1 MQMATI
7 GLQSGGMLQQQ
18 QMQQQMQMQLQA
30 GGEALQDSVLG
41 KRHTSDIGGD
51 DSKRL
56 SM

>member
-1 MQMATI
+1 MATI